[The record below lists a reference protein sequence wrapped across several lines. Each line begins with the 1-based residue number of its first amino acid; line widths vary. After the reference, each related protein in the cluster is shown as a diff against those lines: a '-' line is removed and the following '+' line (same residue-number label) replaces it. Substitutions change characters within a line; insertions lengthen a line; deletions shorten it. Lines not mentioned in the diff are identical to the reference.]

1 MPEQFNIVKCGGK
14 LDVRFKKKKRAKV
27 DPASR
32 LYLVKSVNQ
41 LIMFL
46 KISLS
51 FLNLHLIMAT
61 R

>member
-1 MPEQFNIVKCGGK
+1 MPEQFHIIKCGGK
-14 LDVRFKKKKRAKV
+14 LDVRFKKKNEHKLTLQADSVWSKV
-27 DPASR
+27 F
-32 LYLVKSVNQ
+32 NQ

-46 KISLS
+46 KFSLS